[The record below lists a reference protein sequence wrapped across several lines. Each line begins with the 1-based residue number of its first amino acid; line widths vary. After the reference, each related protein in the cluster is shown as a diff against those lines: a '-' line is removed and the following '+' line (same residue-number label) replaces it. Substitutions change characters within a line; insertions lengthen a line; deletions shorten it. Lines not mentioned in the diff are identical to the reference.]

1 MVVIVTVIA
10 VNVGTLVD
18 GTTVTVVTIAVGYVV
33 MIAEVIA
40 VAIGTTSGVGQHP
53 VEATKVETGE
63 THPDNRIRPPNRR
76 TIGARSDQRRPA
88 TLAQMRTAGL
98 T

>member
-18 GTTVTVVTIAVGYVV
+18 GTTVTVV

-76 TIGARSDQRRPA
+76 TIGARSDRRRPA

>member
-1 MVVIVTVIA
+1 MTVIA

-18 GTTVTVVTIAVGYVV
+18 GTIVTVVTIAEYHVV

-40 VAIGTTSGVGQHP
+40 VAIGTTPGAEQHP

>member
-18 GTTVTVVTIAVGYVV
+18 GTTVTVVTIAVGHVV

-40 VAIGTTSGVGQHP
+40 VATGTTSGVGQHP

-76 TIGARSDQRRPA
+76 TIAARSDRRRLA